1 MTTTLCTHC
10 SRTIGYR
17 GATVCPYCGKAIV
30 AASSASQPKPTQPL
44 SLGSR
49 AYATSAVAAPTSA
62 AGPAVPET
70 ASKGLRQ
77 LRNGLDRLLKAIR
90 GSGGMLEFEL
100 ALGEVAVALALLRAS
115 DGWDVAEAGL
125 DEALR
130 EFLLYTPEDDDRGR
144 RIKGLQDRLRAWFG
158 ERVTP
163 SARTEPAQAQ
173 PVAHSQRA
181 LTRGAAAMQA
191 SSSSLLRLVDQ
202 WTFEQ
207 FDLHRLQAGAI
218 ASPTVFCESLEEF
231 YGSFFA
237 YRTMSPEEQARGVR
251 EEADRARKAL
261 AAGGG
266 AVLGVNWPGRGCFL
280 NGEAFARMHGKRDAQ
295 QALRDADSFPHIL
308 STAVHEKL
316 GHGLLTEF
324 TTRGKEIRSVHLEQH
339 EVARHFLRR
348 KSDDPREALLQD
360 KWNILLTSSKYA
372 EEGFATWME
381 AEVLGYAELK
391 VQGGAR
397 VDEATDGLAETANI
411 YPVDWVVEKLREQ
424 EHEAL
429 DELADAVAFLAAA
442 GPAQRREVSQ
452 YMAGAFPHTDLAAT
466 AWERDEALDQLS
478 QSIFGQPL
486 HYVVGYTMIE
496 KLEHKFGASCVPFAL
511 ALAGNVSYG
520 LDGLSNSDLR
530 MALEQNPQLRMDV
543 RLALLGTLDGVPKND
558 PDALYEAARRELS
571 LTPPAL
577 GPKKARV

>member
-1 MTTTLCTHC
+1 MTTTICTHC
-10 SRTIGYR
+10 SRTIGYK
-17 GATVCPYCGKAIV
+17 GATICPYCGKAI
-30 AASSASQPKPTQPL
+30 AAATSAALPRSSLASSA
-44 SLGSR
+44 GAR
-49 AYATSAVAAPTSA
+49 AFASAAVAPPSA
-62 AGPAVPET
+62 AGGPAVPET

-77 LRNGLDRLLKAIR
+77 LRNGLDRLLKALR
-90 GSGGMLEFEL
+90 GGGGMLEFEL

-130 EFLLYTPEDDDRGR
+130 EFLLYKPEEDDRGR
-144 RIKGLQDRLRAWFG
+144 RIKSLQDRLRAWFG

-163 SARTEPAQAQ
+163 TTQVQHEQ
-173 PVAHSQRA
+173 PGSPTRLAAVKGAVA
-181 LTRGAAAMQA
+181 LQA

-218 ASPTVFCESLEEF
+218 ASPTVFCETLEEF

-237 YRTMSPEEQARGVR
+237 YRTLSPEEQARGVR

-261 AAGGG
+261 SSGGG

-280 NGEAFARMHGKRDAQ
+280 NGEAFARMHGKRDAH

-381 AEVLGYAELK
+381 AEVLRYAVLK
-391 VQGGAR
+391 VQGGAS
-397 VDEATDGLAETANI
+397 VDEATDGLAETANV

-429 DELADAVAFLAAA
+429 EELAEAVAFLAAA

-452 YMAGAFPHTDLAAT
+452 YLAGAFPHTDLTAT
-466 AWERDEALDQLS
+466 NWERDEALDQLS

-520 LDGLSNSDLR
+520 LEGLSNSDLR

-558 PDALYEAARRELS
+558 PDALYEVARRELS

>member
-1 MTTTLCTHC
+1 MTTTICTHC
-10 SRTIGYR
+10 SRTIGYK
-17 GATVCPYCGKAIV
+17 GATICPYCGKAI
-30 AASSASQPKPTQPL
+30 AAATSAALPRSSLASSA
-44 SLGSR
+44 GAR
-49 AYATSAVAAPTSA
+49 AFASAAVAPPSA
-62 AGPAVPET
+62 AGGPAVPET

-77 LRNGLDRLLKAIR
+77 LRNGLDRLLKALR
-90 GSGGMLEFEL
+90 GGGGMLEFEL

-130 EFLLYTPEDDDRGR
+130 EFLLYKPEEDDRGR
-144 RIKGLQDRLRAWFG
+144 RIKSLQDRLRAWFG

-163 SARTEPAQAQ
+163 TTQVQNEQPGSPTRPASVKGA
-173 PVAHSQRA
+173 VA
-181 LTRGAAAMQA
+181 LQA

-218 ASPTVFCESLEEF
+218 ASPTVFCETLEEF

-237 YRTMSPEEQARGVR
+237 YRTLSPEEQARGVR

-381 AEVLGYAELK
+381 AEVLSYAVLK
-391 VQGGAR
+391 VQGGVR
-397 VDEATDGLAETANI
+397 VDEATEGLAETANI

-429 DELADAVAFLAAA
+429 EELAEAVAFLAAA

-452 YMAGAFPHTDLAAT
+452 YLAGAFPHTDLTAT
-466 AWERDEALDQLS
+466 NWERDEALDQLS

-520 LDGLSNSDLR
+520 LEGLSNSDLR

-558 PDALYEAARRELS
+558 PDALYEVARRELS